1 MRIFLCFLK
10 TIYLYLDFI
19 FSVLKFLIPLLS
31 VVFVILLTGSI
42 QSISADHTEPG
53 IGIFKD
59 MTNVNIVENERSS
72 TLSENMEGSKYKIFM
87 HAIIRNVDGHLIT
100 TIENTADGA
109 YIPHKITDHVF
120 DTLMGQKE
128 IVTIDNI
135 KYEKVQ
141 YTYTPSLE
149 YRSIMH
155 YPIFS
160 EVNFSYKISEEQAN
174 HMYSMNQGY
183 SHWKIDYCA
192 IFKEPHNHRC
202 VPIFQVLSSY
212 IIMEPSDV
220 VTHHWTILRDLS

>member
-1 MRIFLCFLK
+1 MCIFLCFLK

-19 FSVLKFLIPLLS
+19 FSVLKFLIPLLGII
-31 VVFVILLTGSI
+31 FVILLTNSI

-59 MTNVNIVENERSS
+59 ATNVNIVDSERSS
-72 TLSENMEGSKYKIFM
+72 IPLENVEGSKYKIFM
-87 HAIIRNVDGHLIT
+87 HAVIRNVDGHLIT
-100 TIENTADGA
+100 TIENTANGA

-141 YTYTPSLE
+141 YMYTPSLE
-149 YRSIMH
+149 YRSVML

-160 EVNFSYKISEEQAN
+160 EVDFTFEISAEQVN
-174 HMYSMNQGY
+174 RIHSINQEY
-183 SHWKIDYCA
+183 AHWKIDYCA
-192 IFKEPHNHRC
+192 IFEEPHNHRC
-202 VPIFQVLSSY
+202 IPIFQVL
-212 IIMEPSDV
+212 MPNMTLEPSDV
-220 VTHHWTILRDLS
+220 VTHYWTILRELS